1 MDDVMSRIHEIKLAA
16 EFWDDV
22 WCGRKKFELRKNDR
36 EYQTGDKLVM
46 REYANDNYTGR
57 VIKTNIIYMLED
69 YPGLAEGYAIL
80 GIGRIEK

>member
-1 MDDVMSRIHEIKLAA
+1 MISRIHEIKLAA

-22 WCGRKKFELRKNDR
+22 CYGRKRFELRKNDR

-57 VIKTNIIYMLED
+57 VIRTKIIYMLVD
-69 YPGLAEGYAIL
+69 YPGLEEGYAIL
-80 GIGRIEK
+80 GIGRIEE